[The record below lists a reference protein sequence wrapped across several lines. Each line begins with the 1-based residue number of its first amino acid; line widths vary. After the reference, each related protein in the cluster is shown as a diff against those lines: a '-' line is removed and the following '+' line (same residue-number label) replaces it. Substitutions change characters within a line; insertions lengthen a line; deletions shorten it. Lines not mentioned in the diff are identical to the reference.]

1 MRIIFLDVDG
11 VLNCSSTKERF
22 QGFIGIDDRFAK
34 TFASLVKKAVK
45 MNQRRLSCRH
55 RGDKERT
62 RMARSFMKGSTMSK
76 EPFLGMG

>member
-34 TFASLVKKAVK
+34 TFASLVKKSREDEPTEIV
-45 MNQRRLSCRH
+45 LS
-55 RGDKERT
+55 
-62 RMARSFMKGSTMSK
+62 SS
-76 EPFLGMG
+76 